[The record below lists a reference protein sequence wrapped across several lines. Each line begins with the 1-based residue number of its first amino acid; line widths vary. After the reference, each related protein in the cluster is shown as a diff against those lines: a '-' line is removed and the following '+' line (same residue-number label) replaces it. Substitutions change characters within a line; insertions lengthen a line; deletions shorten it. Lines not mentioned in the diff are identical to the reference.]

1 MDFCPWKTLRRGNLY
16 IQFKIHFNIWYIFA
30 SERPSCSKPTL

>member
-1 MDFCPWKTLRRGNLY
+1 M
-16 IQFKIHFNIWYIFA
+16 QFKVYFNIWYIFA